1 METSI
6 AEAELAERP
15 PEIVDRVRRGE
26 QFVVVR
32 DGEAVAVLGR
42 PLHPKLSSAVLGVAE
57 RLRGI
62 GRYYWVSTPES
73 AVSTGSVK

>member
-6 AEAELAERP
+6 TEAELAARLP
-15 PEIVDRVRRGE
+15 QIVDRVRRGE

-32 DGEAVAVLGR
+32 NGEAVAVLG

-57 RLRGI
+57 RLRDMAKPVDRLARPTG
-62 GRYYWVSTPES
+62 TPV
-73 AVSTGSVK
+73 A

>member
-6 AEAELAERP
+6 TEAELAERL

-32 DGEAVAVLGR
+32 DGEAVAVLG
-42 PLHPKLSSAVLGVAE
+42 PLHPKLSSAVLEVAE

-62 GRYYWVSTPES
+62 ARPADRLTKPAGTPLS
-73 AVSTGSVK
+73 

>member
-6 AEAELAERP
+6 TEAELAARL

-32 DGEAVAVLGR
+32 DGEAVAVLG
-42 PLHPKLSSAVLGVAE
+42 PLHPKFSTAVLGVAD

-62 GRYYWVSTPES
+62 ARPVDRLARPAGTPLS
-73 AVSTGSVK
+73 